1 MAATLSLIPVLVIF
15 FFLQRYLVA
24 GIAATGLK
32 G

>member
-1 MAATLSLIPVLVIF
+1 MAATVSLIPVLLVF
-15 FFLQRYLVA
+15 FVLQRYLVA